1 MNIRTKLLVAFIVL
15 GLVSTGTAGW
25 QSFVAARA
33 ALEATTLDRLVA
45 VRETRRAQVEQW
57 FAQRRALV
65 LDAAENAELMA
76 GVERARIDGGPDSH
90 LASACTRILVRHDVP
105 AMLVLDVVSGRVL
118 CSAVHPAT
126 VGQTPGA
133 EDASRIFPML
143 QRARAGQPRAQHRL
157 DVQSETGVTTDT
169 ASVLLDAVEAGV
181 SDTSPAVFCAAPMR
195 RAGTTIAF
203 LLITI
208 PIDQLNTM
216 LTAGS
221 NWLQTGLGRSGET
234 YVVGHDHLMRS
245 DSRFRV
251 EEPDRFYRHL
261 RAQGVDS
268 AIRAGIRR
276 ARSTVMRVRVQTPA
290 VDAALRGE
298 VGSRVLHDYR
308 GVQVISSYTPLRI
321 AGLQWVLLAEID
333 AQEAFSAVVALRER
347 LLLSGLIVL
356 IVGLVVAVVVARS
369 ITRPVLT
376 LARSAEDFGA
386 GRTALRAPVTTR
398 DEIGALAATFN
409 AMAEGIANKTM
420 ALEREIIERRNAE
433 RQLTA
438 SRESLRN
445 LSAHLQSVREN
456 ERKGVARE
464 IHDELGQALTTLKLE
479 LRLLE
484 NELEQHASDRTVL
497 QTRLSGM
504 EGIIDTTIRTVKR
517 LISDLR
523 PRLLDDLG
531 LTAAIEWQADEF
543 ARRTG
548 IAARVR
554 IHPPDFRLDAE
565 RSVAIFRILQEA
577 LTNVARHAA
586 ATSVTVL
593 LERDEHDVVLEV
605 GDNGRGISGDHTV
618 QPPTTFGLL
627 GITERASGWGG
638 RVDIDGAPGR
648 GTRLRITI
656 PISSNTHDPHS
667 PG

>member
-15 GLVSTGTAGW
+15 GLVSTGAAGW
-25 QSFVAARA
+25 QSFVSARA

-45 VRETRRAQVEQW
+45 VRETRRAQIEQW

-65 LDAAENAELMA
+65 LDVAENAGMMA
-76 GVERARIDGGPDSH
+76 GAERARAAG
-90 LASACTRILVRHDVP
+90 ASDPLLEAACRRILVRHDVP
-105 AMLVLDVVSGRVL
+105 AMLLIDADGRRVL
-118 CSAVHPAT
+118 CAASHPDMD
-126 VGQTPGA
+126 GQAPDA
-133 EDASRIFPML
+133 ADASRMVALLL
-143 QRARAGQPRAQHRL
+143 QAQR
-157 DVQSETGVTTDT
+157 GVPDAQRRT
-169 ASVLLDAVEAGV
+169 ASQAAASPADDTTCVLLDAVPAEA
-181 SDTSPAVFCAAPMR
+181 SDAPPAVFCGAPVR
-195 RAGTTIAF
+195 HAGTTIAF
-203 LLITI
+203 LLISI

-234 YVVGHDHLMRS
+234 YVVGRDHLMRS

-251 EEPDRFYRHL
+251 EEPDRFLRQL

-268 AIRAGIRR
+268 VRRAGIQR
-276 ARSTVMRVRVQTPA
+276 ARSTAMRVRVQTAA
-290 VDAALRGE
+290 VEAALRGE
-298 VGSRVLHDYR
+298 TGSRVLHDYR
-308 GVQVISSYTPLRI
+308 GVQVISSFAPLRI
-321 AGLQWVLLAEID
+321 AGLHWVLLAEID
-333 AQEAFSAVVALRER
+333 AQEAYSAVVALRER

-356 IVGLVVAVVVARS
+356 IAGLVVAVLVARS

-376 LARSAEDFGA
+376 LARSAEGFGA
-386 GRTALRAPVTTR
+386 GETALRAPVTTR

-409 AMAEGIANKTM
+409 AMAEGISLKTQ
-420 ALEREIIERRNAE
+420 ALEREIGERRNAE

-438 SRESLRN
+438 SRESLRQ
-445 LSAHLQSVREN
+445 LSAHLQTVREN

-484 NELEQHASDRTVL
+484 SELEQHGTDPVAL
-497 QTRLSGM
+497 QTRLTGM
-504 EGIIDTTIRTVKR
+504 EGIIDTTIRAVKR

-531 LTAAIEWQADEF
+531 LTAAIEWQVDEF
-543 ARRTG
+543 AGRTG
-548 IAARVR
+548 IASRVR
-554 IHPPDFRLDAE
+554 IHPPDFTLDAE

-593 LERDEHDVVLEV
+593 LERDERDVVLEV
-605 GDNGRGISGDHTV
+605 RDNGRGIDLEHTT
-618 QPPTTFGLL
+618 QPPATFGLL

-648 GTRLRITI
+648 GTRLRVTL
-656 PISSNTHDPHS
+656 PISSDSHDTHS
-667 PG
+667 SG